1 MSNDLISR
9 SALAKEVREW
19 MNCDERCCQ
28 CEYGD
33 GNCFYKDVIFRQPCA
48 YDTEKVVEKLK
59 RGKFTEQE
67 TILSDTHQ
75 GFNAGIEFSIKEVK
89 SGGIDG

>member
-1 MSNDLISR
+1 MSDDLISR

-33 GNCFYKDVIFRQPCA
+33 GSCFYKDVIFKQPTA
-48 YDTEKVVEKLK
+48 YDVDKVVKKIE
-59 RGKFTEQE
+59 
-67 TILSDTHQ
+67 
-75 GFNAGIEFSIKEVK
+75 GIMKDENIRFVEHAVQTSVNIVK
-89 SGGIDG
+89 AGGINV